1 MTKPSSSST
10 DGAAPA
16 PISEVGREP
25 LEIARQRLRRLSY
38 RCRRGMKE
46 LDFLL
51 LRYVRDGFPAATSS
65 ERAAF
70 EEFLELPDPD
80 IARYLIA
87 GHVPEDPNQAAVCRA
102 ILQSH

>member
-1 MTKPSSSST
+1 MAKPPSSFT
-10 DGAAPA
+10 DGAASA
-16 PISEVGREP
+16 PFSEVGSESLGK
-25 LEIARQRLRRLSY
+25 LEW

-51 LRYVRDGFPAATSS
+51 LRYVRAGYATAPSA

-70 EEFLELPDPD
+70 VEFLELPDPD

-87 GHVPEDPNQAAVCRA
+87 GHVPEDPSQAAICRD
-102 ILQSH
+102 ILQAD

>member
-1 MTKPSSSST
+1 VNDGSKTIT
-10 DGAAPA
+10 DGVASTP
-16 PISEVGREP
+16 PSDV
-25 LEIARQRLRRLSY
+25 ARQRLDKLTY

-51 LRYVRDGFPAATSS
+51 LRYVRGGFPAATSL